1 MQEDFRPL
9 YHVSPPKGWLNDPNG
24 LCEMNGVYNV
34 FFQYSPES
42 PNGAG
47 IRGWGY
53 ATSKDLIH
61 WDYKGMPIKP
71 DHEWDANGAYS
82 GSALINEGV
91 MYLYYTGNVKL
102 AGDYDYTH
110 AGRLSNTILVTS
122 EDAGESFSSK
132 ERLLDNS
139 DYPQGLSNHIRDP
152 KVFYTDTGV
161 GMLLGAR
168 DNEDTGLA
176 LFYET
181 PGRDDF
187 KNFKYKKSLRTPAP
201 LGYMWECPDF
211 FTLKE
216 GEEEIG
222 VLNVAVQGIHQAFS
236 FCEKAGDYRY
246 QNQYQSGYFITESDL
261 IQKDEAITMVNGD
274 YHEWDYG
281 FDFYA
286 AQSFED
292 EKGRRILWGWAAMI
306 DTDYTNEPEIV
317 TGVQHVL
324 TMPRVLSYDSKK
336 GLILQR
342 WPEEYDGFI
351 GYDFSVVDKR
361 IKKADSSV
369 IFEEDS
375 ASGILTGKFTSKRTY
390 AARITELEEAGKFV
404 LRIVGALNLEYDGEF
419 LSLILNKSAGSG
431 RMMRR
436 VKVTEIS
443 SITYFVDSSIAEIFI
458 NDGEYVLTTR
468 FFSRNKSFRNEI
480 KVELKDVQ

>member
-1 MQEDFRPL
+1 
-9 YHVSPPKGWLNDPNG
+9 
-24 LCEMNGVYNV
+24 
-34 FFQYSPES
+34 
-42 PNGAG
+42 
-47 IRGWGY
+47 
-53 ATSKDLIH
+53 
-61 WDYKGMPIKP
+61 
-71 DHEWDANGAYS
+71 
-82 GSALINEGV
+82 
-91 MYLYYTGNVKL
+91 
-102 AGDYDYTH
+102 
-110 AGRLSNTILVTS
+110 
-122 EDAGESFSSK
+122 
-132 ERLLDNS
+132 
-139 DYPQGLSNHIRDP
+139 
-152 KVFYTDTGV
+152 
-161 GMLLGAR
+161 MLLGAR

-187 KNFKYKKSLRTPAP
+187 KNFKYKKSLRTLAP

-261 IQKDEAITMVNGD
+261 IQKNEAITMVNGD